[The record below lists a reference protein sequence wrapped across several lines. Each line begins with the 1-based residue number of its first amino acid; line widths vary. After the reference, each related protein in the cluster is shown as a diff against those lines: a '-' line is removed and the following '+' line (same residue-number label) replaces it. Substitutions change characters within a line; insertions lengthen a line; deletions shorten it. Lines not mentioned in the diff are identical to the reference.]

1 MAVTLAGLVGL
12 AAGVLLGAALVGLSI
27 RSRFARTP
35 GAFRCKVRVPGSASR
50 RLRRRPEPPAGFDAR
65 WGHRRRRAVWV
76 HDVLLVQHG
85 LLRQHVVALPVR
97 IPDEVIRPEPP
108 DVVRGLGSGPQVLR
122 LRLDEGPPVE
132 VATASEARSLV
143 VGPFLA
149 AAIPGLPGAPA
160 DRPPPG
166 R

>member
-1 MAVTLAGLVGL
+1 MTLTLAGLVGL

-27 RSRFARTP
+27 RRFARTP
-35 GAFRCKVRVPGSASR
+35 GAFRCKVRAPGSVSY
-50 RLRRRPEPPAGFDAR
+50 RLRSRPELPAGFGPR

-76 HDVLLVQHG
+76 HDVLLVRHG
-85 LLRQHVVALPVR
+85 LLGQHVVALPVR
-97 IPDEVIRPEPP
+97 IPDEVIRPAPAE
-108 DVVRGLGSGPQVLR
+108 VVRGLGSRPQVLR

-143 VGPFLA
+143 VGPFMA

-160 DRPPPG
+160 DRPPRG